1 MKHAITVLGAVPVDQ
16 LGIVMPHEHI
26 ACDIA
31 RHSGNQDNL
40 LNDISLSQQ
49 ELAKFKQAGGAT
61 LVDVTTGDIG
71 RDVLALKQISE
82 TTGLNIITCT
92 GYYTAK
98 TAQEFIADKTADQLA
113 QEMVHEIT
121 CGIDGTSVRPGI
133 IGELGSA
140 NHIVQPSEQRVLRA
154 AAHAHHETGL
164 AISLHSAIG
173 RPAVDQ
179 LTILHEEAMPLERVI
194 VGHVHYQWH
203 RQLEADLAYYQKLL
217 DMGCYLGFDQIG
229 WGDDYFP
236 ETEMAKRIGMLID
249 KGYVEQLLLSS
260 DLCRRSFY
268 HANGGFGYDYVIT
281 KFVKQLLDIGVLQS
295 NIDTILVDSPA
306 RVLAF

>member
-1 MKHAITVLGAVPVDQ
+1 M
-16 LGIVMPHEHI
+16 
-26 ACDIA
+26 A
-31 RHSGNQDNL
+31 R
-40 LNDISLSQQ
+40 
-49 ELAKFKQAGGAT
+49 
-61 LVDVTTGDIG
+61 
-71 RDVLALKQISE
+71 
-82 TTGLNIITCT
+82 
-92 GYYTAK
+92 
-98 TAQEFIADKTADQLA
+98 
-113 QEMVHEIT
+113 
-121 CGIDGTSVRPGI
+121 
-133 IGELGSA
+133 
-140 NHIVQPSEQRVLRA
+140 
-154 AAHAHHETGL
+154 AHHETGL

-179 LTILHEEAMPLERVI
+179 LTILQEEAMPLERVI
-194 VGHVHYQWH
+194 VGHVHYEWH
-203 RQLEADLAYYQKLL
+203 LQLEADLAYYQKLL

-281 KFVKQLLDIGVLQS
+281 KFVEQLLDIGVSQS
-295 NIDTILVDSPA
+295 NIYTILVDNPA